1 MRKTNLKIMTI
12 KKSFQI
18 LENEYRIECNKI
30 DGNLFLDN
38 RELMLSTPVTT
49 MTAPSTIEQLIYAK
63 LGRPAWGDIR
73 TTPGWSQFFLYAK
86 VFEERYSIFPYTLF
100 EPKVKNKYYVENII
114 AMRNA
119 AGAPKVKRSKLES
132 MDSLEIIQLFENT
145 EDMVVPVRRALNMC
159 FPMELVGLSA
169 TSSEV
174 EKAINQEI
182 KEGEKI
188 KQTVTGPPEPVNAGK
203 KHTLDE
209 LYDIMNDDVQ
219 L

>member
-1 MRKTNLKIMTI
+1 MII

-18 LENEYRIECNKI
+18 LENEYRIECNKVK
-30 DGNLFLDN
+30 GNLVIDI

-49 MTAPSTIEQLIYAK
+49 MTAPSTIEQLIYEN
-63 LGRPAWGDIR
+63 LGRPSWGTIR

-100 EPKVKNKYYVENII
+100 EPKIKNKYYVENII

-119 AGAPKVKRSKLES
+119 AGAAKIKRLKLES

-169 TSSEV
+169 TSSDI
-174 EKAINQEI
+174 EKAINQEL
-182 KEGEKI
+182 KEEGKS
-188 KQTVTGPPEPVNAGK
+188 KNAVSGLPEPVNAGK
-203 KHTLDE
+203 QITLDE